1 MLAVALQC
9 IETITKALVWDSS
22 ELFENLSARVKRSAL
37 LLSAA
42 IRELSSAA
50 LGSNTG
56 AFACLYSL
64 TTLPTFGGL
73 LILIVQEYHWAIV
86 RGICDIQYWL
96 V

>member
-1 MLAVALQC
+1 MLAVALHW
-9 IETITKALVWDSS
+9 IETITKAVVWDS
-22 ELFENLSARVKRSAL
+22 LFENLSARVKRSAL
-37 LLSAA
+37 PLSAA

-73 LILIVQEYHWAIV
+73 LKLRVQECH
-86 RGICDIQYWL
+86 
-96 V
+96 